1 MDATTARLVDRIER
15 LERESVR
22 LAVGKVA
29 QVSPLKVTF
38 NGTTAS
44 AVTVASATFTV
55 NEVVNV
61 IHLPYSKPIVLKI
74 V

>member
-1 MDATTARLVDRIER
+1 MDATTQRLIDRIER

-22 LAVGKVA
+22 HAVGKVS

-38 NGTTAS
+38 NGTTAA

-61 IHLPYSKPIVLKI
+61 LFLPYSKPIVLKI